1 MTLNSRTWRL
11 LSFFCLVMGTAA
23 AQPDRS
29 PLAPYLYRSHFQPGP
44 GAAADSGSR
53 DGWESFPLAE
63 DTGYDPTLGVETSH
77 GLSAVTREVVP
88 HRDGKLAVGFIR
100 RLHVVAGPS
109 SSLAFRLRASAT
121 GGIPVSIHIYRGEEE
136 VILHSAIQGGGWQRV
151 QVALPVSSR
160 RITAI
165 AITANLPH
173 VSNGRLEQVAISDV
187 ELRAQST
194 RRYLLK
200 SPSAFWDGARELYYL
215 HRVLRPGDQFA
226 AEFDGL
232 KPSFHARW
240 EIEGPNGQ
248 EIDHGSGLKVQ
259 HAISPS
265 DPAGV
270 WTIRLEGQGGSSTA
284 LALIRPSVRQPL
296 LGAAVHAVSPELLQQ
311 VIARR
316 DELRK
321 DLGTNLAFEL
331 GANIQEMSAQH
342 LLPGLPSYFNLVQKP
357 TELALWDAVSY
368 RTTGEIRERD
378 EALHMLREVASWQ
391 QWIHPWFPA
400 HGYHSYYPLGIMTK
414 NIVMAEQFLGNALPA
429 DLKRTLDD
437 ALLQQSIKPVYEEY
451 VAEDRLQFDISN
463 WIGHTVGGALL
474 AALQSDNPDIAAY
487 ALALY
492 AKERRHLESAYTA
505 DGSYGEGISYHR
517 FDFETTALVAAAAK
531 EQLGI
536 SFDSQLA
543 RPQRYFRYATYGKD
557 SLEDFGDSH
566 VDTAPSNVFAYMAAQ
581 NSDPDLT
588 AFYLQYRNPGS
599 AELLSRVLWEDAIH
613 RSVATQADSPI
624 SALFEKRGIAVL
636 RDSWAP
642 ESPVIAMRAG
652 PNFNHNHA
660 DQGSL
665 FYAWNNRLWIGEA
678 GYADYYKDLSYPT
691 YNIQAIGHNTI
702 LVDGDPESQV
712 IAGNTV
718 FGKYPA
724 MRQLASKDGIQIV
737 SADLSA
743 VYPQVHSY
751 VRTLIYQKGG
761 ALVVMDQIRANGPH
775 RFSQIWHPEQTV
787 EAIDL
792 QKNLVRMQAQ
802 NDGVEMR
809 MFSTAAMTLS
819 RGKGAFPLSSY
830 EKAEREPTQR
840 PTIIEYQSGHVDSL
854 TILTVIQPSGV
865 ATLPQWSVAVGKKRE
880 LRLGDL
886 LIRCDNRQ
894 ATVSFGKTPDL
905 TWTIGLPS
913 QK

>member
-1 MTLNSRTWRL
+1 M
-11 LSFFCLVMGTAA
+11 LSLCCLVVGTAA
-23 AQPDRS
+23 AQDRS

-44 GAAADSGSR
+44 GAASNSGSR

-77 GLSAVTREVVP
+77 GLSSVTREVIP

-100 RLHVVAGPS
+100 RVHVVAGPS
-109 SSLAFRLRASAT
+109 SSLAFRLKVSST

-136 VILHSAIQGGGWQRV
+136 VILRSAIQGGGWQRV
-151 QVALPVSSR
+151 QVALPASSH

-165 AITANLPH
+165 AVAANLTH
-173 VSNGRLEQVAISDV
+173 VSRGWPERVAISDV

-194 RRYLLK
+194 RHYLLQ
-200 SPSAFWDGARELYYL
+200 SPTALWDGFRELYYL
-215 HRVLRPGDQFA
+215 QHVLRTGDQVA
-226 AEFDGL
+226 VEFDVP

-240 EIEGPNGQ
+240 AIEGPDGQ
-248 EIDHGSGLKVQ
+248 VIDHGSGLKVQ
-259 HAISPS
+259 HTISLS

-270 WTIRLEGQGGSSTA
+270 WTIRVEGQGGSSTV
-284 LALIRPSVRQPL
+284 LALVRSVVPQPL
-296 LGAAVHAVSPELLQQ
+296 LGVAVHAVSPELLKL
-311 VIARR
+311 VTARR

-321 DLGTNLAFEL
+321 DLGTDLAFGL
-331 GANIQEMSAQH
+331 GANIQEMDAQF

-368 RTTGEIRERD
+368 RTTGESRERE
-378 EALHMLREVASWQ
+378 EALHMLREIASWQ
-391 QWIHPWFPA
+391 QWVHPWFPA

-429 DLKRTLDD
+429 DLKHTLDE
-437 ALLQQSIKPVYEEY
+437 ALLQQSIRPVYEEY
-451 VAEDRLQFDISN
+451 VVEDRFQFDISN
-463 WIGHTVGGALL
+463 WVGHTVGGALL
-474 AALQSDNPDIAAY
+474 AALQSDNPDTAGY

-492 AKERRHLESAYTA
+492 AKERSHLESAYTA
-505 DGSYGEGISYHR
+505 DGSYGEGIAYHR
-517 FDFETTALVAAAAK
+517 YDFETTALVAAAAK

-566 VDTAPSNVFAYMAAQ
+566 GDTGPSNVFAYMAAQ
-581 NSDPDLT
+581 NSDADLT
-588 AFYLQYRNPGS
+588 AFYFQYRNPGT

-613 RSVATQADSPI
+613 PSAATQVDSPT

-636 RDSWAP
+636 RDSWSP
-642 ESPVIAMRAG
+642 ESQVIAMRAG

-678 GYADYYKDLSYPT
+678 GYADYYKDPNYPT

-702 LVDGDPESQV
+702 LVDDDPQSQAV
-712 IAGNTV
+712 AGNMV
-718 FGKYPA
+718 FGKYPS
-724 MRQLASKDGIQIV
+724 MRQLASKDGVQII

-743 VYPQVHSY
+743 VYPQVRSY
-751 VRTLIYQKGG
+751 VRTLIYQKDG
-761 ALVVMDQIRANGPH
+761 ALVVMDQIRADGPH
-775 RFSQIWHPEQTV
+775 RFSQIWHPAQPI
-787 EAIDL
+787 AAFDL
-792 QKNLVRMQAQ
+792 QQNVIRLQAQ
-802 NDGVEMR
+802 NDGVEMH
-809 MFSTAAMTLS
+809 MFSTSAMIL
-819 RGKGAFPLSSY
+819 GQNKGPFPLSNY
-830 EKAEREPTQR
+830 EKAERAPTPR
-840 PTIIEYQSGHVDSL
+840 PTIIEYQSGSVDSV
-854 TILTVIQPSGV
+854 TILTVIQPSGG
-865 ATLPQWSVAVGKKRE
+865 ATAPQWSVAAGKKRE

-894 ATVSFGKTPDL
+894 ATVSLGKTPDT